1 MNIPEGYRAVSKNA
15 LLTEYAKYIQGKRD
29 NPFLYCGCVTP
40 TGIHFP
46 IKSQPDNVVI
56 K

>member
-1 MNIPEGYRAVSKNA
+1 MNIPEGYKAVPIDD
-15 LLTEYAKYIQGKRD
+15 LLTEYVKYVQGKRD
-29 NPFLYCGCVTP
+29 NPFLYCGCITP

>member
-1 MNIPEGYRAVSKNA
+1 MNIPEGYKAVSKNA
-15 LLTEYAKYIQGKRD
+15 LLTEYAKYIHGKRD

-46 IKSQPDNVVI
+46 IKSQPTHAVI